1 MIGSQ
6 FSSPKN
12 SDQIATKMCP
22 KTSHNAFLGLIMYSK
37 EGLPKSLEALYS
49 QHLQVWRLAESN
61 HGHMDFQYY
70 VVYYVSGTYGD
81 Q

>member
-1 MIGSQ
+1 M
-6 FSSPKN
+6 
-12 SDQIATKMCP
+12 TKLCP
-22 KTSHNAFLGLIMYSK
+22 KTSHNAFLVLIAYSN
-37 EGLPKSLEALYS
+37 EGLPKSLEALLY
-49 QHLQVWRLAESN
+49 QRFGVWRLAESN